1 MEEINLSEELEKY
14 FASDGILAQNLPGYK
29 PREGQ
34 KKLSQIVLENLE
46 TAGILLAEAGTGIG
60 KTFAYLLPALLRGE
74 KILVSTATKN
84 LQEQIFKRDLPFV
97 CDLVNKNIKTAL
109 LKGRSNYFCHHAYA
123 QSQSKGAFEGENP
136 SHLHEVELF
145 PEQTLDGDVS
155 ALRIPENSPL
165 IRKITS
171 TADSCIGKKCD
182 FFEDCFVQ
190 KARLKAQQADVV
202 VVNHYLLLADLVLKD
217 EEFAAILPTINSI
230 IIDESHHLPHV
241 AQNFL
246 TIEISQ
252 VQLLRF
258 FDDLFDALKTDAPDA
273 SDILMYKSK
282 ISSAISSANL
292 RLRHLK
298 EGTYDAEQLEN
309 LTQFQEEFNSAI
321 QHMRQFRSEL
331 AQHRERSP
339 TLQKAFTVL
348 EEYLGQIEQFFHADS
363 HANSN
368 VNLHADSEK
377 NTEDETEELQEI
389 ARKTPFARWLSIG
402 KKHLFSLHLA
412 PVEVGGYFAKWFAGE
427 NFSWNLLSATLT
439 AGGDFGHFRRKI
451 GLAEDKIKT
460 ISIASPFDYRKRSV
474 LYHPQNLPQP
484 SDEKYIATLMQAAIP
499 VLEITR
505 GRALFLFTSYKAM
518 QEALE
523 ILASK
528 TKYTLFCQGDDMKH
542 RLIEKFRRSPNAVL
556 LATQGFWEGVDIRG
570 KDLVFVLIDRLPF
583 SVPTDPVSKL
593 RKKLLEEKGLQ
604 PFIVE
609 ALPQAIISLKQG
621 AGRLI
626 RDYEDYG
633 VLMIAD
639 PRLSSM
645 NYGKQ
650 FLQALPRMTKATE
663 IDIVQRLFACY
674 E

>member
-1 MEEINLSEELEKY
+1 MEKNNLLKELEKY
-14 FASDGILAQNLPGYK
+14 FATDGILAQNLAGYK
-29 PREGQ
+29 PRDGQ
-34 KKLSQIVLENLE
+34 KKLSETVLENLE
-46 TAGILLAEAGTGIG
+46 SAGILLAEAGTGIG

-74 KILVSTATKN
+74 KILISTATKN

-123 QSQSKGAFEGENP
+123 ESQSKGAFVGENP
-136 SHLHEVELF
+136 IDLREVELF
-145 PEQTLDGDVS
+145 PEQTLDGDLS
-155 ALRIPENSPL
+155 ALRIAENSPI

-171 TADSCIGKKCD
+171 TADSCVGKKCD

-230 IIDESHHLPHV
+230 IIDEAHHLPHV

-252 VQLLRF
+252 LKLLRF

-273 SDILMYKSK
+273 TDLLTYKAK
-282 ISSAISSANL
+282 INSAITAANL

-298 EGTYDAEQLEN
+298 EGTYDGEELEK
-309 LTQFQEEFNSAI
+309 LTQFRDEFETAI
-321 QHMRQFRSEL
+321 KIMTEFRKL
-331 AQHRERSP
+331 FAAHRERSP
-339 TLQKAFTVL
+339 TLQKSYSVL
-348 EEYLGQIEQFFHADS
+348 EEYLWQIEQFFTADS
-363 HANSN
+363 VTNNA
-368 VNLHADSEK
+368 E
-377 NTEDETEELQEI
+377 NTTDIEDDELREI

-402 KKHLFSLHLA
+402 KKNLFTLHLA
-412 PVEVGGYFAKWFAGE
+412 PVEVGEYFAKWFAAE

-439 AGGDFGHFRRKI
+439 TGGDFKHFRRKI
-451 GLAEDKIKT
+451 GLSEEKIKT
-460 ISIASPFDYRKRSV
+460 ISIESPFDYRKRSV
-474 LYHPQNLPQP
+474 LYHPKNLPQP
-484 SDEKYIATLMQAAIP
+484 KDASYIAALMEAAIP

-518 QEALE
+518 NEAIE
-523 ILASK
+523 ILSTK
-528 TKYTLFCQGDDMKH
+528 TKYQLFCQGDEAKH
-542 RLIEKFRRSPNAVL
+542 RLIEKFRRTPNAVL
-556 LATQGFWEGVDIRG
+556 IATQGFWEGVDIRG

-626 RDYEDYG
+626 RDYDDYG

-639 PRLSSM
+639 PRLSQMS
-645 NYGKQ
+645 YGQQ
-650 FLQALPRMTKATE
+650 FLNALPRMTRVEE
-663 IDIVQRLFACY
+663 IDVVKRLFACY